1 MHFCSAN
8 LDIMRKIIIPLT
20 IIALVSIF
28 QACKT
33 TEPTAVATEFITL
46 DTVNIE
52 ANSPREI
59 YRASE
64 TRVSDVLHT
73 KLEVSF
79 NWDSAYLYGR
89 ANLTVKPHF
98 YATDSLILDAK
109 GFQIHE
115 VAMVDQIGKRSP
127 LNYLYDDAFLKIGL
141 GKTYTKSDT
150 YKIFIDYTAMP
161 NKLESGGS
169 SAITSDKGLYFI
181 NNDGAIENK
190 PKQIWTQG
198 ETESSSC
205 WFPTID
211 SPNEKTTQ
219 EIYITVDSNYAT
231 LSNGELMFQTENQ
244 DGTRTDYWKQKLPHA
259 PYLFMMAVGEF
270 AIAKEEWR
278 GKPVHYYVEKKYA
291 DVAKEIYPNTVEMLE
306 FFSTKLGY
314 DYPWDKYHQVVVR
327 DYVSGAMENT
337 GAVIFGDFIQGNKRF
352 LIDNA
357 GEDIVAHEMFHHWF
371 GDLVTCESWSNLPLN
386 ESFATYGEYL
396 WNEHKYGKDQADL
409 HIDGDLNVYLSQS
422 RVNKETLIRFNYGN
436 EMEMFD
442 SHSYQKGGR
451 VLHML
456 RNYIGDDAFFAG
468 LNLYLK
474 DNEFQTVEI
483 HNLRLA
489 FEEVTGQDLNWFF
502 NQWFLSAG
510 HPIIEVEKSFAE
522 GKLTVTIKQTQDGP
536 DVPEVFEIPTTLY
549 VLQANGLVREKE
561 IRITNRTE
569 VVEFEISEAPLLVNF
584 DVDKVLLGD
593 IDQNYEREEAIAL
606 YNNANHFLDK
616 KEAIKLIKNQKD
628 SASLDLIEKA
638 MQDDFWNVRK
648 TAIQAAKK
656 LAKERP
662 AKTLET
668 LKKIAKADDKS
679 VNRAAAIAAI
689 SKYFIEEVE
698 MEYLNERTEDLS
710 YYVVSA
716 TLDAVYNKDAK
727 QGLLLA
733 ERLEKEENAAILSTV
748 ANIYAEDGS
757 PQRQAFFEEAIK
769 NASGF
774 GKYGLMNSYGDFL
787 DKQEFAV
794 VEKALP
800 TLVGNSKGTGIWF
813 VRMAG
818 LNSLIKMKT
827 KNASA
832 IEQLNADIAKTE
844 DSAAKEKINNT
855 LTETKAMNEKVTD
868 ALKELKEVE
877 TNGNLK
883 KMIEGALE

>member
-1 MHFCSAN
+1 
-8 LDIMRKIIIPLT
+8 MRKIIIPLT
-20 IIALVSIF
+20 ITVLIGVF
-28 QACKT
+28 QACKSIEPSTAT
-33 TEPTAVATEFITL
+33 TEYVTL

-52 ANSPREI
+52 ANSAREI

-89 ANLTVKPHF
+89 ANLMVKPHF
-98 YATDSLILDAK
+98 YATDSLTLDAK

-115 VAMVDQIGKRSP
+115 VAMVDRIGKKSP
-127 LNYLYDDAFLKIGL
+127 LNYVYDDEFLKISL

-161 NKLESGGS
+161 NKLKAGGS
-169 SAITSDKGLYFI
+169 AAITSEKGLYFI

-231 LSNGELMFQTENQ
+231 LANGELMFQTENE
-244 DGTRTDYWKQKLPHA
+244 DGTRTDYWKQNLPHA
-259 PYLFMMAVGEF
+259 PYLFMMEVGEF
-270 AIAKEEWR
+270 AIAKDEWR

-314 DYPWDKYHQVVVR
+314 DYPWDKYHPVVVR

-409 HIDGDLNVYLSQS
+409 HIDQDLSVYLGQS
-422 RVNKETLIRFNYGN
+422 RINKETLIRFNYDN
-436 EMEMFD
+436 RMEMFD
-442 SHSYQKGGR
+442 AHSYQKGGR

-489 FEEVTGQDLNWFF
+489 FEEVTGEDLNWFF

-510 HPIIEVEKSFAE
+510 HPIIEVEKNFAD
-522 GKLTVTIKQTQDGP
+522 GKLAVTIQQTQDGP

-549 VLQANGLVREKE
+549 VLQPNGIVREKE
-561 IRITNRTE
+561 IRITKRME
-569 VVEFEISEAPLLVNF
+569 EFEFTLNEPPLLINF
-584 DVDKVLLGD
+584 DLDKVLLGTV
-593 IDQNYEREEAIAL
+593 DQNFEKSEAIVL

-616 KEAIKLIKNQKD
+616 KEAIRLIKNQKD

-638 MQDDFWNVRK
+638 LKDDFWYIRK
-648 TAIQAAKK
+648 SAIQAVKK
-656 LAKERP
+656 LANERP
-662 AKTLET
+662 ERTLEA
-668 LKKIAKADDKS
+668 LKEIAASDEKS
-679 VNRAAAIAAI
+679 ANRAAAVTAI
-689 SKYFIEEVE
+689 SKYFIEEVD
-698 MEYLNERTEDLS
+698 MDFLDGRKKDLS
-710 YYVVSA
+710 YYVISA
-716 TLDAVYNKDAK
+716 TLDAVHKKDATK
-727 QGLLLA
+727 GLELA
-733 ERLEKEENAAILSTV
+733 EQLEKEENAGILATV
-748 ANIYAEDGS
+748 ASIYAADGN
-757 PQRQAFFEEAIK
+757 PEKQAFFEESIK

-774 GKYGLMNSYGDFL
+774 GKYGLMNSYGEFL
-787 DKQEFAV
+787 DKQDFTV

-800 TLVGNSKGTGIWF
+800 TLVENSKGTGIWF

-818 LNSLIKMKT
+818 LNSLIKMKA
-827 KNASA
+827 KNTNA
-832 IEQLNADIAKTE
+832 IEQLNAELAKTE
-844 DSAAKEKINNT
+844 DNAAKEKLNKT
-855 LTETKAMNEKVTD
+855 LSQTKAMNLKIVD
-868 ALKELKEVE
+868 ALKELQEAE
-877 TNGNLK
+877 TNGNMK
-883 KMIEGALE
+883 KMIDGALE

>member
-1 MHFCSAN
+1 
-8 LDIMRKIIIPLT
+8 MRKIIIPLT
-20 IIALVSIF
+20 ITALIGVF
-28 QACKT
+28 QACKSIEPSTAT
-33 TEPTAVATEFITL
+33 TEYVTL
-46 DTVNIE
+46 DTINIE
-52 ANSPREI
+52 ANSAREI
-59 YRASE
+59 YKASE

-89 ANLTVKPHF
+89 ANLMVKPHF
-98 YATDSLILDAK
+98 YATDSLTLDAK

-115 VAMVDQIGKRSP
+115 VAMVDRIGKKSP
-127 LNYLYDDAFLKIGL
+127 LNYVYDDEFLKISL

-161 NKLESGGS
+161 NKLKAGGS
-169 SAITSDKGLYFI
+169 AAITSEKGLYFI

-231 LSNGELMFQTENQ
+231 LSNGELMFQTENE
-244 DGTRTDYWKQKLPHA
+244 DGTRTDYWKQNLPHA

-270 AIAKEEWR
+270 AIAKDEWR

-409 HIDGDLNVYLSQS
+409 HIDQDLSVYLGQS
-422 RVNKETLIRFNYGN
+422 RINKETLIRFNYDN
-436 EMEMFD
+436 RMEMFD
-442 SHSYQKGGR
+442 AHSYQKGGR

-489 FEEVTGQDLNWFF
+489 FEEVTGEDLNWFF

-510 HPIIEVEKSFAE
+510 HPIIEVEKSFAD
-522 GKLTVTIKQTQDGP
+522 GKLAVTIQQTQDGP

-549 VLQANGLVREKE
+549 VLQPNGIVREKE
-561 IRITNRTE
+561 IRITKRME
-569 VVEFEISEAPLLVNF
+569 EFEFTLNEPPLLINF
-584 DVDKVLLGD
+584 DLDKVLLGTV
-593 IDQNYEREEAIAL
+593 DQNFEKSEAIVL

-616 KEAIKLIKNQKD
+616 KEAIRLIKNQKD

-638 MQDDFWNVRK
+638 LKDDFWYIRK
-648 TAIQAAKK
+648 SAIQAVKK
-656 LAKERP
+656 LANERP
-662 AKTLET
+662 ERTLEA
-668 LKKIAKADDKS
+668 LKEIAASDEKS
-679 VNRAAAIAAI
+679 ANRAAAVTAI
-689 SKYFIEEVE
+689 SKYFIEEVD
-698 MEYLNERTEDLS
+698 MDFLDGIKKDLS
-710 YYVVSA
+710 YYVISA
-716 TLDAVYNKDAK
+716 TLDAVHKKDATK
-727 QGLLLA
+727 GLELA
-733 ERLEKEENAAILSTV
+733 EQLEKEENAGILATV
-748 ANIYAEDGS
+748 ASIYAADGN
-757 PQRQAFFEEAIK
+757 PEKQAFFEESIK

-774 GKYGLMNSYGDFL
+774 GKYGLMNSYGEFL
-787 DKQEFAV
+787 DKQDFTV

-800 TLVGNSKGTGIWF
+800 TLVENSKGTGIWF

-818 LNSLIKMKT
+818 LNSLIKMKA
-827 KNASA
+827 KNTNA
-832 IEQLNADIAKTE
+832 IEQLNAELAKTE
-844 DSAAKEKINNT
+844 DNAAKEKLNKT
-855 LTETKAMNEKVTD
+855 LSQTKAMNLKIVD
-868 ALKELKEVE
+868 ALKELQEAE
-877 TNGNLK
+877 TNGNMK
-883 KMIEGALE
+883 KMIDGALE

>member
-1 MHFCSAN
+1 
-8 LDIMRKIIIPLT
+8 MRKIIIPLT
-20 IIALVSIF
+20 ITALIGVF
-28 QACKT
+28 QACKSIEPSTAT
-33 TEPTAVATEFITL
+33 TEYVTL
-46 DTVNIE
+46 DTINIE
-52 ANSPREI
+52 ANSAREI
-59 YRASE
+59 YKASE

-89 ANLTVKPHF
+89 ANLMVKPHF
-98 YATDSLILDAK
+98 YATDSLTLDAK

-115 VAMVDQIGKRSP
+115 VAMVDRIGKKSP
-127 LNYLYDDAFLKIGL
+127 LNYVYDDEFLKISL

-161 NKLESGGS
+161 NKLKAGGS
-169 SAITSDKGLYFI
+169 AAITSEKGLYFI

-231 LSNGELMFQTENQ
+231 LANGELMFQTENE
-244 DGTRTDYWKQKLPHA
+244 DGTRTDYWKQNLPHA

-270 AIAKEEWR
+270 AIAKDEWR

-409 HIDGDLNVYLSQS
+409 HIDQDLSVYLGQS
-422 RVNKETLIRFNYGN
+422 RINKETLIRFNYDN
-436 EMEMFD
+436 RMEMFD
-442 SHSYQKGGR
+442 AHSYQKGGR

-489 FEEVTGQDLNWFF
+489 FEEVTGEDLNWFF

-510 HPIIEVEKSFAE
+510 HPIIEVEKSFAD
-522 GKLTVTIKQTQDGP
+522 GKLAVTIQQTQDGP

-549 VLQANGLVREKE
+549 VLQPNGIVREKE
-561 IRITNRTE
+561 IRITKRME
-569 VVEFEISEAPLLVNF
+569 EFEFTLNEPPLLINF
-584 DVDKVLLGD
+584 DLDKVLLGTV
-593 IDQNYEREEAIAL
+593 DQNFEKSEAIVL

-616 KEAIKLIKNQKD
+616 KEAIRLIKNQKD

-638 MQDDFWNVRK
+638 LKDDFWYIRK
-648 TAIQAAKK
+648 SAIQAVKK
-656 LAKERP
+656 LANERP
-662 AKTLET
+662 ERTLEA
-668 LKKIAKADDKS
+668 LKEIAASDEKS
-679 VNRAAAIAAI
+679 ANRAAAVTAI
-689 SKYFIEEVE
+689 SKYFIEEVD
-698 MEYLNERTEDLS
+698 MDFLDGRKKDLS
-710 YYVVSA
+710 YYVISA
-716 TLDAVYNKDAK
+716 TLDAVHKKDATK
-727 QGLLLA
+727 GLELA
-733 ERLEKEENAAILSTV
+733 EQLEKEENAGILATV
-748 ANIYAEDGS
+748 ASIYAADGN
-757 PQRQAFFEEAIK
+757 PEKQAFFEESIK

-774 GKYGLMNSYGDFL
+774 GKYGLMNSYGEFL
-787 DKQEFAV
+787 DKQDFTV

-800 TLVGNSKGTGIWF
+800 TLVENSKGTGIWF

-818 LNSLIKMKT
+818 LNSLIKMKA
-827 KNASA
+827 KNTNA
-832 IEQLNADIAKTE
+832 IEQLNAELAKTE
-844 DSAAKEKINNT
+844 DNAAKEKLNKT
-855 LTETKAMNEKVTD
+855 LSQTKAMNLKIVD
-868 ALKELKEVE
+868 ALKELQEAE
-877 TNGNLK
+877 TNGNMK
-883 KMIEGALE
+883 KMIDGALE

>member
-1 MHFCSAN
+1 MKKAYIP
-8 LDIMRKIIIPLT
+8 LIIICFIGL
-20 IIALVSIF
+20 IE
-28 QACKT
+28 ACKT
-33 TEPTAVATEFITL
+33 AETVSEVPTNFVEL
-46 DTVNIE
+46 DTITISSDSE
-52 ANSPREI
+52 REI

-64 TRVSDVLHT
+64 KRINDVLHT

-79 NWDSAYLYGR
+79 DWDSAYLYGK
-89 ANLTVKPHF
+89 ANLTLKPYF
-98 YATDSLILDAK
+98 YPTDSLVLDAK

-115 VAMVDQIGKRSP
+115 VALVDKIGKKSP
-127 LNYLYDDAFLKIGL
+127 LKYVYDDSFLKINL
-141 GKTYTKSDT
+141 GKTYTSADT
-150 YKIFIDYTAMP
+150 YKVFIDYTAMP
-161 NKLESGGS
+161 NKLEESGS
-169 SAITSDKGLYFI
+169 SAITSEKGLYFI
-181 NNDGAIENK
+181 NNDGADPNK

-231 LSNGELMFQTENQ
+231 LSNGELMFQSENE

-270 AIAKEEWR
+270 AIAKDNWR

-314 DYPWDKYHQVVVR
+314 DYPWDKYHQIVVR

-337 GAVIFGDFIQGNKRF
+337 GAVIFGDFIQGDKRF

-396 WNEHKYGKDQADL
+396 WNEYKYGKDQADY
-409 HIDGDLNVYLSQS
+409 HNNGDLRVYLMQS
-422 RVNKETLIRFNYGN
+422 RVNKETLIRFNYEN

-456 RNYIGDDAFFAG
+456 RNYVGDDAFFAG
-468 LNLYLK
+468 LKLYLH

-489 FEEVTGQDLNWFF
+489 FEEVTGEDLNWFF

-510 HPIIEVEKSFAE
+510 HPIIEIEKAFDSS
-522 GKLTVTIKQTQDGP
+522 KLTVTIKQTQDGP
-536 DVPEVFEIPTTLY
+536 NVPEIFEIPTKIDI
-549 VLQANGLVREKE
+549 VQANGL
-561 IRITNRTE
+561 IRIENVRITKRTQ
-569 VVEFEISEAPLLVNF
+569 VVEIPLSNAPLLVNF
-584 DVDKVLLGD
+584 DTDKVLLGE
-593 IDQNYEREEAIAL
+593 IEQNYEKSEAVIL

-616 KEAIKLIKNQKD
+616 VEAIKLIKNKKD
-628 SASLDLIEKA
+628 SSAFDLIEKA
-638 MQDDFWNVRK
+638 MSDEFWYIRNS
-648 TAIQAAKK
+648 AIQAVKK
-656 LAKERP
+656 LAGERP
-662 AKTLET
+662 TSTLT
-668 LKKIAKADDKS
+668 MLKKIAATDEKS
-679 VNRAAAIAAI
+679 SNRASAI
-689 SKYFIEEVE
+689 SAISMYFNEEVE
-698 MEYLNERTEDLS
+698 LSFLEERKSDSS
-710 YYVVSA
+710 YNVVSSV
-716 TLDAVYNKDAK
+716 LDAVHKKDEAK
-727 QGLLLA
+727 GMELA
-733 ERLEKEENAAILSTV
+733 EQLEKEDNASILSTV
-748 ANIYAEDGS
+748 ANIYASNGNPEK
-757 PQRQAFFEEAIK
+757 QAFFEEALK
-769 NASGF
+769 NTSGF

-787 DKQEFAV
+787 DKQDNAAI
-794 VEKALP
+794 EKALP
-800 TLVGNSKGTGIWF
+800 TLIENSKGTGMWF

-818 LNSLIKMKT
+818 LNSIIKMKT
-827 KNASA
+827 KNQAT

-844 DSAAKEKINNT
+844 DTAEKEK
-855 LTETKAMNEKVTD
+855 LTNALTKANSINTKLTA
-868 ALKELKEVE
+868 ALKELQEVE
-877 TNGNLK
+877 TNGNMK
-883 KMIEGALE
+883 RMIEGALE

>member
-1 MHFCSAN
+1 
-8 LDIMRKIIIPLT
+8 MRKIIIPLT
-20 IIALVSIF
+20 ITVLIGVF
-28 QACKT
+28 QACKSIEPSTAT
-33 TEPTAVATEFITL
+33 TEYVTL

-52 ANSPREI
+52 ANSAREI

-89 ANLTVKPHF
+89 ANLMVKPHF
-98 YATDSLILDAK
+98 YATDSLTLDAK

-115 VAMVDQIGKRSP
+115 VAMVDRIGKKSP
-127 LNYLYDDAFLKIGL
+127 LNYVYDDEFLKISL

-161 NKLESGGS
+161 NKLKAGGS
-169 SAITSDKGLYFI
+169 AAITSEKGLYFI

-231 LSNGELMFQTENQ
+231 LANGELMFQTENE
-244 DGTRTDYWKQKLPHA
+244 DGTRTDYWKQNLPHA

-270 AIAKEEWR
+270 AIAKDEWR

-409 HIDGDLNVYLSQS
+409 HIDQDLSVYLGQS
-422 RVNKETLIRFNYGN
+422 RINKETLIRFNYDN
-436 EMEMFD
+436 RMEMFD
-442 SHSYQKGGR
+442 AHSYQKGGR

-489 FEEVTGQDLNWFF
+489 FEEVTGEDLNWFF

-510 HPIIEVEKSFAE
+510 HPIIEVEKNFAD
-522 GKLTVTIKQTQDGP
+522 GKLAVTIQQTQDGP

-549 VLQANGLVREKE
+549 VLQPNGIVREKE
-561 IRITNRTE
+561 IRITKRME
-569 VVEFEISEAPLLVNF
+569 EFEFTLNEPPLLINF
-584 DVDKVLLGD
+584 DLDKVLLGTV
-593 IDQNYEREEAIAL
+593 DQNFEKSEAIVL

-616 KEAIKLIKNQKD
+616 KEAIRLIKNQKD

-638 MQDDFWNVRK
+638 LKDDFWYIRK
-648 TAIQAAKK
+648 SAIQAVKK
-656 LAKERP
+656 LANERP
-662 AKTLET
+662 ERTLEA
-668 LKKIAKADDKS
+668 LKEIAASDEKS
-679 VNRAAAIAAI
+679 ANRAAAVTAI
-689 SKYFIEEVE
+689 SKYFIEEVD
-698 MEYLNERTEDLS
+698 MDFLDGRKKDLS
-710 YYVVSA
+710 YYVISA
-716 TLDAVYNKDAK
+716 TLDAVHKKDATK
-727 QGLLLA
+727 GLELA
-733 ERLEKEENAAILSTV
+733 EQLEKEENAGILATV
-748 ANIYAEDGS
+748 ASIYAADGN
-757 PQRQAFFEEAIK
+757 PEKQAFFEESIK

-774 GKYGLMNSYGDFL
+774 GKYGLMNSYGEFL
-787 DKQEFAV
+787 DKQDFTV

-800 TLVGNSKGTGIWF
+800 TLVENSKGTGIWF

-818 LNSLIKMKT
+818 LNSLIKMKA
-827 KNASA
+827 KNTNA
-832 IEQLNADIAKTE
+832 IEQLNAELAKTE
-844 DSAAKEKINNT
+844 DNAAKEKLNKT
-855 LTETKAMNEKVTD
+855 LSQTKAMNLKIVD
-868 ALKELKEVE
+868 ALKELQEAE
-877 TNGNLK
+877 TNGNMK
-883 KMIEGALE
+883 KMIDGALE

>member
-1 MHFCSAN
+1 
-8 LDIMRKIIIPLT
+8 MRKIIIPLT
-20 IIALVSIF
+20 ITVLIGVF
-28 QACKT
+28 QACKSIEPSTAT
-33 TEPTAVATEFITL
+33 TEYVTL
-46 DTVNIE
+46 DTINIE
-52 ANSPREI
+52 ANSAREI
-59 YRASE
+59 YKASE

-89 ANLTVKPHF
+89 ANLMVKPHF
-98 YATDSLILDAK
+98 YATDSLTLDAK

-115 VAMVDQIGKRSP
+115 VAMVDRIGKKSP
-127 LNYLYDDAFLKIGL
+127 LNYVYDDEFLKISL

-161 NKLESGGS
+161 NKLKAGGS
-169 SAITSDKGLYFI
+169 AAITSEKGLYFI

-231 LSNGELMFQTENQ
+231 LSNGELMFQTENE
-244 DGTRTDYWKQKLPHA
+244 DGTRTDYWKQNLPHA

-270 AIAKEEWR
+270 AIAKDVWR

-409 HIDGDLNVYLSQS
+409 HIDQDLSVYLGQS
-422 RVNKETLIRFNYGN
+422 RINKETLIRFNYDN
-436 EMEMFD
+436 RMEMFD
-442 SHSYQKGGR
+442 AHSYQKGGR

-489 FEEVTGQDLNWFF
+489 FEEVTGEDLNWFF

-510 HPIIEVEKSFAE
+510 HPIIEVEKSFAD
-522 GKLTVTIKQTQDGP
+522 GKLAVTIQQTQDGP

-549 VLQANGLVREKE
+549 VLQPNGIVREKE
-561 IRITNRTE
+561 IRITKRME
-569 VVEFEISEAPLLVNF
+569 EFEFTLNEPPLLINF
-584 DVDKVLLGD
+584 DLDKVLLGTV
-593 IDQNYEREEAIAL
+593 DQNFEKSEAIVL

-616 KEAIKLIKNQKD
+616 KEAIRLIKNQKD

-638 MQDDFWNVRK
+638 LKDDFWYIRK
-648 TAIQAAKK
+648 SAIQAVKK
-656 LAKERP
+656 LANERP
-662 AKTLET
+662 ERTLEA
-668 LKKIAKADDKS
+668 LKEIAASDEKS
-679 VNRAAAIAAI
+679 ANRAAAVTAI
-689 SKYFIEEVE
+689 SKYFIEEVD
-698 MEYLNERTEDLS
+698 MDFLDGRKKDLS
-710 YYVVSA
+710 YYVISA
-716 TLDAVYNKDAK
+716 TLDAVHKKDATK
-727 QGLLLA
+727 GLELA
-733 ERLEKEENAAILSTV
+733 EQLEKEENAGILATV
-748 ANIYAEDGS
+748 ASIYAADGN
-757 PQRQAFFEEAIK
+757 PEKQAFFEESIK

-774 GKYGLMNSYGDFL
+774 GKYGLMNSYGEFL
-787 DKQEFAV
+787 DKQDFTV

-800 TLVGNSKGTGIWF
+800 TLVENSKGTGIWF

-818 LNSLIKMKT
+818 LNSLIKMKA
-827 KNASA
+827 KNTNA
-832 IEQLNADIAKTE
+832 IEQLNAELAKTE
-844 DSAAKEKINNT
+844 DNAAKEKLNKT
-855 LTETKAMNEKVTD
+855 LSQTKAMNLKIVD
-868 ALKELKEVE
+868 ALKELQEAE
-877 TNGNLK
+877 TNGNMK
-883 KMIEGALE
+883 KMIDGALE

>member
-1 MHFCSAN
+1 
-8 LDIMRKIIIPLT
+8 MRKIIIPLT
-20 IIALVSIF
+20 ITALIGVF
-28 QACKT
+28 QACKSIEPSTAT
-33 TEPTAVATEFITL
+33 TEYVTL

-52 ANSPREI
+52 ANSAREI

-89 ANLTVKPHF
+89 ANLMVKPHF
-98 YATDSLILDAK
+98 YATDSLTLDAK

-115 VAMVDQIGKRSP
+115 VAMVDRIGKKSP
-127 LNYLYDDAFLKIGL
+127 LNYVYDDEFLKISL

-161 NKLESGGS
+161 NKLKAGGS
-169 SAITSDKGLYFI
+169 AAITSEKGLYFI

-231 LSNGELMFQTENQ
+231 LANGELMFQTENE
-244 DGTRTDYWKQKLPHA
+244 DGTRTDYWKQNLPHA

-270 AIAKEEWR
+270 AIAKDEWR

-409 HIDGDLNVYLSQS
+409 HIDQDLSVYLGQS
-422 RVNKETLIRFNYGN
+422 RINKETLIRFNYDN
-436 EMEMFD
+436 RMEMFD
-442 SHSYQKGGR
+442 AHSYQKGGR

-489 FEEVTGQDLNWFF
+489 FEEVTGEDLNWFF

-510 HPIIEVEKSFAE
+510 HPIIEVEKSFAD
-522 GKLTVTIKQTQDGP
+522 GKLAVTIQQTQDGP

-549 VLQANGLVREKE
+549 VLQPNGIVREKE
-561 IRITNRTE
+561 IRITKRME
-569 VVEFEISEAPLLVNF
+569 EFEFTLNEPPLLINF
-584 DVDKVLLGD
+584 DLDKVLLGTV
-593 IDQNYEREEAIAL
+593 DQNFEKSEAIVL

-616 KEAIKLIKNQKD
+616 KEAIRLIKNQKD

-638 MQDDFWNVRK
+638 LKDDFWYIRK
-648 TAIQAAKK
+648 SAIQAVKK
-656 LAKERP
+656 LANERP
-662 AKTLET
+662 ERTLEA
-668 LKKIAKADDKS
+668 LKEIAASDEKS
-679 VNRAAAIAAI
+679 ANRAAAVTAI
-689 SKYFIEEVE
+689 SKYFIEEVD
-698 MEYLNERTEDLS
+698 MDFLDGRKKDLS
-710 YYVVSA
+710 YYVISA
-716 TLDAVYNKDAK
+716 TLDAVHKKDATK
-727 QGLLLA
+727 GLELA
-733 ERLEKEENAAILSTV
+733 EQLEKEENAGILATV
-748 ANIYAEDGS
+748 ASIYAADGN
-757 PQRQAFFEEAIK
+757 PEKQAFFEESIK

-774 GKYGLMNSYGDFL
+774 GKYGLMNSYGEFL
-787 DKQEFAV
+787 DKQDFTV

-800 TLVGNSKGTGIWF
+800 TLVENSKGTGIWF

-818 LNSLIKMKT
+818 LNSLIKMKA
-827 KNASA
+827 KNTNA
-832 IEQLNADIAKTE
+832 IEQLNAGLAKTE
-844 DSAAKEKINNT
+844 DNAAKEKLNKT
-855 LTETKAMNEKVTD
+855 LSQTKAMNLKIVD
-868 ALKELKEVE
+868 ALKELQEAE
-877 TNGNLK
+877 TNGNMK
-883 KMIEGALE
+883 KMIDGALE